1 MRKPASRPATVL
13 PNYLLACPPSCL
25 LAHWPTASRDSSA
38 CAQSALWGV
47 LSFLLWTQTFK
58 TNLALNQ
65 LLLWVAILLWLE
77 AACPTHPSLYRV
89 RRHPLTHLVTACGW
103 LAVDADAFRTR
114 KEELSEPPAAVHK
127 RGTGAA
133 LLCVCA

>member
-1 MRKPASRPATVL
+1 MPACL
-13 PNYLLACPPSCL
+13 PACPPSCPPAL
-25 LAHWPTASRDSSA
+25 LPTVSGDSSA
-38 CAQSALWGV
+38 CVQSALWGV

-89 RRHPLTHLVTACGW
+89 RRHPLDQLVTACW
-103 LAVDADAFRTR
+103 LA
-114 KEELSEPPAAVHK
+114 
-127 RGTGAA
+127 GCGG
-133 LLCVCA
+133 